1 VSNGDDVSA
10 LSDSLLLER
19 IQQGDTDSFETLFYR
34 HYDRVY
40 GLLYRLVG
48 TRAEAED
55 LAQEVFVKLYRHT
68 SRKGL
73 FRSRKEHNVSAW
85 LYRVAT
91 NAGYDALKSRKRRWQ
106 RDTLLV
112 PDSNGAPGAEQT
124 VAQLEEQALV
134 RAALGRLPK
143 RQGQLL
149 ILRQMDLSYAECA
162 AACDVAPGSVGTL
175 LSRAAAAFRKEY
187 EQLVQSPLSKVQS
200 QKKDS
205 GPDTQDLG
213 LS

>member
-1 VSNGDDVSA
+1 VSFREVEIVSNGDDVTT
-10 LSDSLLLER
+10 LTDNLLLER

-55 LAQEVFVKLYRHT
+55 LAQEVFVKLYHHT
-68 SRKGL
+68 SRKRF
-73 FRSRKEHNVSAW
+73 FRKRKEHNISAW

-91 NAGYDALKSRKRRWQ
+91 NAGYDALKTRKRRWQ

-112 PDSNGAPGAEQT
+112 PDDDGAPGAEQA
-124 VAQLEEQALV
+124 VAKREEQARV
-134 RAALGRLPK
+134 RAALGRLPQ
-143 RQGQLL
+143 RQAQLL

-162 AACDVAPGSVGTL
+162 VACDVAPGSVGTL
-175 LSRAAAAFRKEY
+175 LARAAAAFRKEY
-187 EQLVQSPLSKVQS
+187 EDLVDSPGSRS
-200 QKKDS
+200 R
-205 GPDTQDLG
+205 
-213 LS
+213 

>member
-1 VSNGDDVSA
+1 VSNGEDVSA
-10 LSDSLLLER
+10 LTDSLLLER
-19 IQQGDTDSFETLFYR
+19 IQQGDTDSFEALFYR

-40 GLLYRLVG
+40 GLLFRLVG

-68 SRKGL
+68 SRKRL
-73 FRSRKEHNVSAW
+73 FRPRKEQNIGAW

-91 NAGYDALKSRKRRWQ
+91 NAGYDALKTRKRRWQ

-112 PDSNGAPGAEQT
+112 PDPGGAPGAEQT

-134 RAALGRLPK
+134 RAALGRLPQ
-143 RQGQLL
+143 RQAQLL
-149 ILRQMDLSYAECA
+149 ILRQMGLSYAECA

-175 LSRAAAAFRKEY
+175 LSRAAVAFRKEY
-187 EQLVQSPLSKVQS
+187 EKVSLQSIVE
-200 QKKDS
+200 
-205 GPDTQDLG
+205 
-213 LS
+213 

>member
-1 VSNGDDVSA
+1 MSDGDDVTT

-48 TRAEAED
+48 SRAEAED

-68 SRKGL
+68 SRRRI
-73 FRSRKEHNVSAW
+73 FRPAKQQNISAW

-91 NAGYDALKSRKRRWQ
+91 NAGYDALKTRKRRWE
-106 RDTLLV
+106 RDTMLL
-112 PDSNGAPGAEQT
+112 PDPEGTPGAEQS
-124 VAQLEEQALV
+124 VAQREEQALV
-134 RAALGRLPK
+134 RAALARLPQ
-143 RQGQLL
+143 RQAQLL
-149 ILRQMDLSYAECA
+149 LLRQMGFSYAECA

-175 LSRAAAAFRKEY
+175 LSRAAAAFRKEF
-187 EQLVQSPLSKVQS
+187 EEIVS
-200 QKKDS
+200 
-205 GPDTQDLG
+205 
-213 LS
+213 